1 MEQITIWDLSEPII
15 KIRIVY
21 QTLNGVRKSEEL
33 ITPRSHLQS
42 AVGEWRQKNK
52 DKYFIYL
59 EGEE

>member
-21 QTLNGVRKSEEL
+21 QNLNGVRKGEDL
-33 ITPRSHLQS
+33 MIPRSHLAS
-42 AVGEWRQKNK
+42 AVREWRQKNK

-59 EGEE
+59 EEV